1 MYVGQH
7 KLEKDFFYQF
17 LLNRQ
22 IRTDQNP
29 DSQIYNV
36 IRNDQLSGQI
46 TVLRIG
52 KRIVRENS

>member
-7 KLEKDFFYQF
+7 KLEKDFFNQF
-17 LLNRQ
+17 LLNQQ

-36 IRNDQLSGQI
+36 IRNDELSGQI

-52 KRIVRENS
+52 KRIV

>member
-36 IRNDQLSGQI
+36 IRNDELSGQI